1 MSARVVSLTGA
12 TGFIG
17 SVLRERLVGRGMEVR
32 ALARS
37 RSGTAADGTQWIK
50 GTLEDEQALTELVR
64 GADAVIHCAGKV
76 RGRAARDFDAVN
88 VQGSKRVMEAA
99 RRSGSCQ
106 RFLLISSL
114 AARHPTLSWYAASKF
129 EGERQVTAAAGA
141 IPVCIFRPTAVYGP
155 GDRELRPVFEWLLR
169 GWLVTLGRGDSQFSF
184 LHVDDLVSAVM
195 QWLDTPD
202 VHSQTF
208 ELCDGQAQG
217 YDWASLASIAADIRQ
232 APVRQAAVP
241 VALLKGI
248 ARANLVLSR
257 FTRQAPML
265 TPGKVNELMHPDWT
279 CSNARI
285 SATLGWEPRILLPQA
300 LRKHLF

>member
-37 RSGTAADGTQWIK
+37 RSGTASDGTQWIK

>member
-1 MSARVVSLTGA
+1 MSARVVALTGA

-17 SVLRERLVGRGMEVR
+17 SVLRERLVARGVEVR

-37 RSGTAADGTQWIK
+37 RNATAEDGTQWIR
-50 GTLEDEQALTELVR
+50 GTLEDQQALAELTR
-64 GADAVIHCAGKV
+64 GAYAVIHCAGKV
-76 RGRAARDFDAVN
+76 RGRDARDFDAVN
-88 VQGSKRVMEAA
+88 VQGSKRLMEAA
-99 RRSGSCQ
+99 RRSGSCE

-129 EGERQVTAAAGA
+129 EGEQQVSAAAGA
-141 IPVCIFRPTAVYGP
+141 IPLCIFRPTAVYGP
-155 GDRELRPVFEWLLR
+155 GDRELRPLFEWLLR
-169 GWLVTLGRGDSQFSF
+169 GWLVTLGRDDSQFSF

-195 QWLDTPD
+195 QWLDAP
-202 VHSQTF
+202 VVQSQTF

-217 YDWASLASIAADIRQ
+217 YDWASLASIASDIRN

-241 VALLKGI
+241 AAVLKGI
-248 ARANLVLSR
+248 ARANLMLSR
-257 FTRQAPML
+257 FTRRAPML

-285 SATLGWEPRILLPQA
+285 SATLGWEPRILLRQA
-300 LRKHLF
+300 LRNHLF

>member
-1 MSARVVSLTGA
+1 VSARVVALTGA

-17 SVLRERLVGRGMEVR
+17 SVLRERLVARGVEVR

-37 RSGTAADGTQWIK
+37 GSGTAEDGTKWIK
-50 GTLEDEQALTELVR
+50 GTLEDEPALAELTR

-76 RGRAARDFDAVN
+76 RGRAARDFDSVN
-88 VQGSKRVMEAA
+88 VQGSKHLMEAT
-99 RRSGSCQ
+99 RLNGSCE

-129 EGERQVTAAAGA
+129 EGERQVKAAAGA

-155 GDRELRPVFEWLLR
+155 GDRELRPLFDWLLR
-169 GWLVTLGRGDSQFSF
+169 GWLVTLGRDDSQFSF

-195 QWLDTPD
+195 QWLDAP
-202 VHSQTF
+202 VVQSQTF
-208 ELCDGQAQG
+208 ELCDGQVQG
-217 YDWASLASIAADIRQ
+217 YDWASLAGIACDIRH

-241 VALLKGI
+241 AGVLKGL

-257 FTRQAPML
+257 FTRRAPML

-285 SATLGWEPRILLPQA
+285 SASLGWEPQILLRQA
-300 LRKHLF
+300 LRNHMF

>member
-17 SVLRERLVGRGMEVR
+17 SVLRERLITRGVEVR

-37 RSGTAADGTQWIK
+37 RSAMTADGTKWIS
-50 GTLEDEQALTELVR
+50 GTLEDEQALAELTR
-64 GADAVIHCAGKV
+64 GADTVIHCAGKV
-76 RGRAARDFDAVN
+76 RGRNARDFDEVN
-88 VQGSKRVMEAA
+88 VQGSKRLMEAA
-99 RRSGSCQ
+99 RMSGSCE

-114 AARHPTLSWYAASKF
+114 AARYPTLSWYAASKF
-129 EGERQVTAAAGA
+129 EGECQVREAAGT

-169 GWLVTLGRGDSQFSF
+169 GWLVTPGKGDSLLSF

-195 QWLDTPD
+195 QWLDAP
-202 VHSQTF
+202 VMQSQTF

-217 YDWASLASIAADIRQ
+217 YDWASLASIATDIRN
-232 APVRQAAVP
+232 APVRHAVVP
-241 VALLKGI
+241 AKVLKGI

-285 SATLGWEPRILLPQA
+285 SAALGWEPRILLRQA
-300 LRKHLF
+300 LHDHLF

>member
-1 MSARVVSLTGA
+1 MTVRVVSLTGA

-17 SVLRERLVGRGMEVR
+17 GVLRQRLVDRGVQVR

-37 RSGTAADGTQWIK
+37 RSGTAEDGTTWIK
-50 GTLEDEQALTELVR
+50 GTLEDEPALAELTR

-76 RGRAARDFDAVN
+76 RGRDARDFDAVN
-88 VQGSKRVMEAA
+88 VLGSKRLMEAA
-99 RRSGSCQ
+99 RRSGSCE

-129 EGERQVTAAAGA
+129 EGERQVNAAAGP

-169 GWLVTLGRGDSQFSF
+169 GWLVTLGRDDSLFSF

-195 QWLDTPD
+195 QWLDAP
-202 VHSQTF
+202 VGQSQTF

-217 YDWASLASIAADIRQ
+217 YDWASLAGIASDIRQ
-232 APVRQAAVP
+232 APVRQAVFPGAV
-241 VALLKGI
+241 LKGI

-279 CSNARI
+279 CSNAHI
-285 SATLGWEPRILLPQA
+285 SATLGWEPRILLRQA
-300 LRKHLF
+300 LRNHLF

>member
-1 MSARVVSLTGA
+1 MSARVLSLTGA

>member
-1 MSARVVSLTGA
+1 VSARVLSLTGA

>member
-1 MSARVVSLTGA
+1 VSARVLSLTGA

-169 GWLVTLGRGDSQFSF
+169 GWLVTLGRGHSQFSF

>member
-1 MSARVVSLTGA
+1 VSARVVSLTGA